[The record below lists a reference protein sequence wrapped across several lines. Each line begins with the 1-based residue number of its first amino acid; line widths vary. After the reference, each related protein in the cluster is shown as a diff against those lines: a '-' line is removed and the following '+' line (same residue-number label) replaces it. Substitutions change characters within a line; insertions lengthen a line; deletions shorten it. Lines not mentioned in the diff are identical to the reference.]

1 MSKIRRNYH
10 PRFRAGRPFRFS
22 QKIWE
27 IWEISQIIWE
37 FQEIWEFSQKFWEF
51 SQNLGKLLDC
61 NLLENGEDS
70 FYDFSICYVY
80 DAKRSTYHVF
90 IQSGRIAT
98 IPRPAQ
104 TNTSPSQGFS
114 QIIWEDLE
122 KFWEWEGI

>member
-1 MSKIRRNYH
+1 MSKQ
-10 PRFRAGRPFRFS
+10 FS
-22 QKIWE
+22 QE
-27 IWEISQIIWE
+27 IWEFPKFYGNSQIIWE
-37 FQEIWEFSQKFWEF
+37 FPK
-51 SQNLGKLLDC
+51 NVGKLLDC

-104 TNTSPSQGFS
+104 IDTSPSQGFS